1 MLIISGRVEKGRGLG
16 RELGFPTLNLAYD
29 GDLRGVFAARVTI
42 GERIYKGAAHVGPKP
57 TLGDEQAICEVFL
70 LDFEGG
76 DVDGEVNVEL
86 VEKVRDVMKFADL
99 AALKAQIAKDVV
111 AIENLLR

>member
-1 MLIISGRVEKGRGLG
+1 MVIISGRVEKGRGLG

-29 GDLRGVFAARVTI
+29 GDFRGVFAARVAI
-42 GERIYKGAAHVGPKP
+42 GECIYKGAAHVGPKP

-76 DVDGEVNVEL
+76 EVDGEVNVEL

-99 AALKAQIAKDVV
+99 TALKAQIAKDVV

>member
-29 GDLRGVFAARVTI
+29 GDLRGVFAARVLI
-42 GERIYKGAAHVGPKP
+42 GDLECKGAAHVGPKP
-57 TLGDEQAICEVFL
+57 TLGDEKPICEVFL
-70 LDFEGG
+70 LDFDG
-76 DVDGEVNVEL
+76 GEVEGEVRVEL
-86 VEKVRDVMKFADL
+86 VEMVRDVMKFADL